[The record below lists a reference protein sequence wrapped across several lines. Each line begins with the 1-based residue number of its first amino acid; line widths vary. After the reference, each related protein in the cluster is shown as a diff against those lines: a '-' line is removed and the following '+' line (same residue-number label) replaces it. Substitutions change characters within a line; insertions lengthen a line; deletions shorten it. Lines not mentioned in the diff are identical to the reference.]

1 MVNDGCELSE
11 FMTNRQGGA
20 GPHLDAGE
28 QWERFGRYPYL
39 LAKLLVFGLVLGG
52 VFWTLGKFAAVVFPI
67 FVSLLF
73 AYLLDPTIDRL
84 ESRGL
89 GRTPAILLVLL
100 AAMLSVTIFA
110 IFLYPTLANQAR
122 LIIESFPALLETL
135 QNDALPRIE
144 RAFGVEMPSTA
155 AAAMERYGG
164 QIREAL
170 PTIGQH
176 VGSAL
181 TNAVTRTGAVV
192 ASLVNAVM
200 IPLFTFYFLRD
211 FDLGRRSLVR
221 FIPPHRYEIFIE
233 RLQKMDQA
241 VGQWFRGQIQV
252 ALILA
257 GMYALGLGVVYGVF
271 GLDVQSG
278 VVIGLLAGFLNV
290 IPYFGFAVGSLLAV
304 LVVLI
309 QWSGWGALLGVGLVF
324 GVTQMLEGYVIT
336 PRIVG
341 DKVGLK
347 PVTVIIVL
355 LLGGNIGGLL
365 GILLAIPVTGALKV
379 LLPDIIAWYETTSF
393 YTGKAARPAQMQVRA
408 HILTDDKGEDA
419 GIERGENVPDSPDR
433 RTMEGAK
440 EPSESQVDTPRE
452 ASEEGEQDTTSA
464 TPPVDEGGSDD
475 ESGDDDVPGEK
486 GDDGKLPGHD

>member
-1 MVNDGCELSE
+1 
-11 FMTNRQGGA
+11 MTNRQDGA
-20 GPHLDAGE
+20 GPHLDAGA

-39 LAKLLVFGLVLGG
+39 LAKLLVFGLILGG
-52 VFWTLGKFAAVVFPI
+52 LFWTLGQFATVVFPI

-84 ESRGL
+84 EARGL

-100 AAMLSVTIFA
+100 AGMLFVTIFA

-135 QNDALPRIE
+135 QNDALPWIE
-144 RAFGVEMPSTA
+144 STFGVEMPSTA

-176 VGSAL
+176 VGAAL

-221 FIPPHRYEIFIE
+221 FIPPHRYETFID
-233 RLQKMDQA
+233 RLKKMDQA

-257 GMYALGLGVVYGVF
+257 GMYALGLGIVYGIF

-309 QWSGWGALLGVGLVF
+309 QWSGWGALIGVGIVF

-393 YTGKAARPAQMQVRA
+393 YTGKATSPAQMQVRA
-408 HILTDDKGEDA
+408 RILTDED
-419 GIERGENVPDSPDR
+419 GENVGIQLSANSPLSPAMHA
-433 RTMEGAK
+433 MEVA
-440 EPSESQVDTPRE
+440 EAQMSPESDTPPDADGDDAAAVE
-452 ASEEGEQDTTSA
+452 DPAATSEDSG
-464 TPPVDEGGSDD
+464 
-475 ESGDDDVPGEK
+475 ESGEDEEPGGE

>member
-1 MVNDGCELSE
+1 MTNHNDGP
-11 FMTNRQGGA
+11 
-20 GPHLDAGE
+20 GPHLDAGA

-39 LAKLLVFGLVLGG
+39 LAKLLVFGLILGAI
-52 VFWTLGKFAAVVFPI
+52 FWTLGKFAAVVFPI

-84 ESRGL
+84 EARGL

-100 AAMLSVTIFA
+100 AGLIFVTIFA

-122 LIIESFPALLETL
+122 LVVESFPALLETL
-135 QNDALPRIE
+135 QRDALPWAE
-144 RAFGVEMPSTA
+144 RTFGIEMPSTA

-211 FDLGRRSLVR
+211 FDLGRRSLMR
-221 FIPPHRYEIFIE
+221 FIPPHRYELFID

-257 GMYALGLGVVYGVF
+257 GMYALGLGIVYGIF

-309 QWSGWGALLGVGLVF
+309 QWSGWGALIGVGIVF

-393 YTGKAARPAQMQVRA
+393 YTGKATSPAQMHVRA
-408 HILTDDKGEDA
+408 RILTGED
-419 GIERGENVPDSPDR
+419 GEQVGLQLSTNSPLSPALHALEVAEAQSKADPEPASEA
-433 RTMEGAK
+433 TNEGAGAGESTPAEDAAPAAK
-440 EPSESQVDTPRE
+440 PSQPP
-452 ASEEGEQDTTSA
+452 SA
-464 TPPVDEGGSDD
+464 QAP
-475 ESGDDDVPGEK
+475 GDDASGEDK
-486 GDDGKLPGHD
+486 SDEDGHDGKLPGHD